1 MRAFLLA
8 GLLYLVGTSI
18 ILFIKPSLMF
28 TNEGV
33 WKEFGIGRNPA
44 THTWL
49 PFWLFAIVWAIVSYI
64 LSLIIIRVFFSSS
77 VRSNI
82 PGFQQPESQMTT
94 SQILKQFQN
103 SLFDGQEANSTVS
116 KSKLPS
122 GYYVLNTEYANS
134 NGPSYVYL
142 GRRLPED

>member
-1 MRAFLLA
+1 
-8 GLLYLVGTSI
+8 
-18 ILFIKPSLMF
+18 MF
-28 TNEGV
+28 TNDGV

-64 LSLIIIRVFFSSS
+64 LSLIMIRVFFSSS

-82 PGFQQPESQMTT
+82 PEFQEPESHMTT

-122 GYYVLNTEYANS
+122 GYYVVNTEYANS
-134 NGPSYVYL
+134 NRPSYVYL
-142 GRRLPED
+142 GRKLPED